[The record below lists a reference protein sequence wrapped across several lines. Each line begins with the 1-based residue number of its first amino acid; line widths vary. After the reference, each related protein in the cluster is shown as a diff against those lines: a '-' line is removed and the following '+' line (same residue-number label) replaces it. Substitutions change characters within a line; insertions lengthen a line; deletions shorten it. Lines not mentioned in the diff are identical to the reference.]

1 MTEIIR
7 HCPDCGWDRPFA
19 QHHAAPG
26 NCPDV
31 ASGYCPEWF
40 CLICGT
46 TVILGGGL
54 AALPR
59 PHQVGIRTRVA

>member
-7 HCPDCGWDRPFA
+7 HCPDCGWDRPFD
-19 QHHAAPG
+19 QHHAVPDC
-26 NCPDV
+26 CPDI

-46 TVILGGGL
+46 TVMLGGMPASFELPVAVGL
-54 AALPR
+54 R
-59 PHQVGIRTRVA
+59 DRVA